1 MDNASILAQLI
12 VSISVISVWVFR
24 YDNIVLEFKQYDIS
38 NLLRNIVGASK
49 ISLATILILGI
60 WYTELLVVSS
70 LLMAF
75 LMICAQFYHI
85 KVKNPLIK
93 YVPSFLLLVLS
104 LFIAAVNYGLV
115 QLMDLNILLVV
126 FSALSFIFYG
136 ITSFFSKRMV
146 SEYARWGYS
155 NQRILLGCMQL
166 LGGIGL
172 LIGLTNSV
180 LLSVASFLLTFM
192 MITAVLVRIKIKDSL
207 INMFPAVFYT
217 CLNFIILYNSLI

>member
-1 MDNASILAQLI
+1 
-12 VSISVISVWVFR
+12 
-24 YDNIVLEFKQYDIS
+24 
-38 NLLRNIVGASK
+38 
-49 ISLATILILGI
+49 
-60 WYTELLVVSS
+60 
-70 LLMAF
+70 
-75 LMICAQFYHI
+75 
-85 KVKNPLIK
+85 
-93 YVPSFLLLVLS
+93 
-104 LFIAAVNYGLV
+104 
-115 QLMDLNILLVV
+115 MDLNIIILV

-172 LIGLTNSV
+172 LVGLTNSV

-207 INMFPAVFYT
+207 INMFPALFYT
-217 CLNFIILYNSLI
+217 VLNFIILYNSLI

>member
-60 WYTELLVVSS
+60 WYTELLLVSS

-136 ITSFFSKRMV
+136 INSFFSKRMV

-155 NQRILLGCMQL
+155 NHRILLGSIQL

-172 LIGLTNSV
+172 LVGLTNSV

>member
-24 YDNIVLEFKQYDIS
+24 YDNIVLEFKQYGIS

-60 WYTELLVVSS
+60 WHTELLLVSS

-136 ITSFFSKRMV
+136 INSFFSKRMV

-172 LIGLTNSV
+172 LVGLTNSV

-217 CLNFIILYNSLI
+217 VLNFIILYNSLI